1 MRRPHYAWAVCLGSA
16 LSLFA
21 IIGLG
26 INIFSVYQP
35 YIIEVNHFTNA
46 QGSMITTVR
55 SLFIVGAMLSV
66 NQLCDKFGL
75 RRVMTFGMG
84 LMVLSCVCFGF
95 AASFPAY
102 CVAAA
107 LTGLAYGYGGMVPL
121 SLVIGHWFR
130 DRRGFAL
137 GVASAG
143 SGVSTIFAPRLV
155 TEIIETQ
162 GMKAAFLWEAAF
174 ILALTFLVWLLIR
187 NSPKDMG
194 MEPYH
199 LGGAE
204 ALVPPPQAAPAGMTK
219 LLSCTLLFAAF
230 LTGAPGG
237 PGFSHLTVLY
247 TTSGYDSMTVAA
259 LISFL
264 GIMICVGKIICGQV
278 YDAAGGIL
286 GNWYTFGCFI
296 VAFILCCMAPA
307 GGLVLPY
314 LAITLFGLGIPI
326 SNISFAAWAGDLYGG
341 DKGYESAVRSFTVA
355 FAIGML
361 LFGPVPGIL
370 ADHFGSYV
378 PAYVLFVGTLL
389 ISTAIV
395 QYAYGKLNV
404 GHRPKKS

>member
-1 MRRPHYAWAVCLGSA
+1 MRRPHYAWAVCLGCG

-35 YIIEVNHFTNA
+35 YIITQNNFTNA
-46 QGSMITTVR
+46 QGSLITTIR
-55 SLFIVGAMLSV
+55 SLFVVAAMLSV
-66 NQLCDKFGL
+66 NQLCAKFGL
-75 RRVMTFGMG
+75 RQVMTCGMG

-95 AASFPAY
+95 AESFLAY

-130 DRRGFAL
+130 DRRSFAL
-137 GVASAG
+137 GLSSAG
-143 SGVSTIFAPRLV
+143 SGVSTIFAPAII
-155 TEIIETQ
+155 TQIIENM
-162 GMKAAFLWEAAF
+162 GMRTAFLIEAAF
-174 ILALTFLVWLLIR
+174 ILALTAVVWLLVR
-187 NSPKDMG
+187 SAPADMG
-194 MEPYH
+194 LEPYH

-204 ALVPPPQAAPAGMTK
+204 APVPPPQPTPAGMTK
-219 LLSCTLLFAAF
+219 ALSAALLFAAF

-247 TTSGYDSMTVAA
+247 TSSGYDSMTVAA
-259 LISFL
+259 LISYL
-264 GIMICVGKIICGQV
+264 GIVICVGKILCGQI
-278 YDAAGGIL
+278 YDAVGGIR
-286 GNWYTFGCFI
+286 GNLYTFGVFFL
-296 VAFILCCMAPA
+296 AFILCCTAPL

-326 SNISFAAWAGDLYGG
+326 SNVSFAAWAGDLYG
-341 DKGYESAVRSFTVA
+341 DEGYESAVRSFTVA
-355 FAIGML
+355 FALGML

-378 PAYVLFVGTLL
+378 PAYILFAGTLIL
-389 ISTAIV
+389 SMVIV
-395 QYAYGKLNV
+395 LYAYRKLDV
-404 GHRPKKS
+404 GHKPNTGK